1 MLIVGH
7 YAKSSF
13 VRLARLAGYS
23 IRIPLQW
30 STSPSLNSHRHLIPF
45 SRHSTV
51 PLAQETPPWTSVDTD
66 LSDTPAPWNQ
76 SASTGQQESAVS
88 AIEPTIRQVNTTRI
102 GKKKNPRSQA
112 EKLDIYKKGKAFRN
126 RMLKDRGSWS
136 YDWRIPLQDLLKY
149 HVTNENGDAAPTA
162 FADATRKVKVPHNL
176 RADHINTPSTWTKST
191 FYTYVVQLTASSVDR
206 LVARQIY
213 SKTESHMV
221 IVAEILARL
230 FADPSLKYFV
240 SIAAGNV
247 ALRFLFD
254 NGRFARGQDLFGQLQ
269 ELQKDSDPSTYN
281 IMLGAAAEQQDL
293 HTFTYI
299 LKMMV
304 IYKVSPNTQ
313 TWLHLAR
320 AVREDDVRTIIIN
333 RMGERGMLADAAAR
347 KEAVAILMPQL
358 VVKYLDSGNNAHEL
372 IEVLDNRYGSA
383 WCSSSAAELL
393 IDEIGV
399 RHSTEEAMIILR
411 KLCDRGYR
419 PSQGMLLLLLRQC
432 SWSNAHEL
440 AVQLLCHFRTEYRI
454 KPSMQIYDLLFQRA
468 WKSQLHNCCRVLW
481 LHACIQGCTS
491 FDMQRVVKRSLY
503 VQRRTAFSEQS
514 RSSIWEETAGKIIA
528 GHGRENNF
536 TRFRTLMSLWKPAG
550 ADRRLRDEFL
560 RKVRSILD
568 DDLTAVGRYSIREPL
583 DEQLCKALRMDRR
596 WASSHVLKEVP
607 MDCKY
612 SQLIDVQLTPSP
624 NTKSTIDLYN
634 GRIRPVDASTE
645 CAGYCWMRE
654 EVRSRHCVCPEE
666 IKREP
671 DAIQDVDSCKQKVTA
686 KAMTT
691 PCI

>member
-1 MLIVGH
+1 M
-7 YAKSSF
+7 
-13 VRLARLAGYS
+13 
-23 IRIPLQW
+23 
-30 STSPSLNSHRHLIPF
+30 
-45 SRHSTV
+45 
-51 PLAQETPPWTSVDTD
+51 
-66 LSDTPAPWNQ
+66 
-76 SASTGQQESAVS
+76 SASTGQQEFTVS
-88 AIEPTIRQVNTTRI
+88 AIEPTIRQVDTTRI

-136 YDWRIPLQDLLKY
+136 YDWRIPLQDLQKY
-149 HVTNENGDAAPTA
+149 HITNENGDAVSTA
-162 FADATRKVKVPHNL
+162 FPDATRKVKVPHNL
-176 RADHINTPSTWTKST
+176 RADQISTPSTWTQST

-213 SKTESHMV
+213 SKTESHTV
-221 IVAEILARL
+221 IVAELLARL
-230 FADPSLKYFV
+230 FADPLLKYFV
-240 SIAAGNV
+240 SVAAGNV

-304 IYKVSPNTQ
+304 IYKVGPNTQ

-372 IEVLDNRYGSA
+372 IEDLDNRYGSD
-383 WCSSSAAELL
+383 WCSPSAAEPL

-481 LHACIQGCTS
+481 LHACSQGCTS

-503 VQRRTAFSEQS
+503 VQRRTAPSEQS
-514 RSSIWEETAGKIIA
+514 RSSVWEETAGKIIT
-528 GHGRENNF
+528 GHGRENNI
-536 TRFRTLMSLWKPAG
+536 TRFRTLMSLWKPE

-583 DEQLCKALRMDRR
+583 DEQLRKALRMDRQ
-596 WASSHVLKEVP
+596 WASSRVLKEVP

-612 SQLIDVQLTPSP
+612 SQLIDVELSPSP
-624 NTKSTIDLYN
+624 NIMSTTDMYS
-634 GRIRPVDASTE
+634 GRSRPMDASTDS
-645 CAGYCWMRE
+645 ADYCWMRE
-654 EVRSRHCVCPEE
+654 EVRSRHCVCPEG

-691 PCI
+691 PYV